1 MLPFVDTS
9 LLVYFK
15 GTAWEMPWLC
25 VPVPQA
31 SVGSYSP
38 DSLHRSRRA
47 RLHLLILQ
55 TCSSLHCPTWLL
67 TVRDCHLASIML
79 TWSPSVLG
87 TSGLQHPLLL
97 PQRTTTQELLKGAGA
112 LVWGVRPPT
121 GYSWPLGRQRPP
133 GDVETVS
140 VALTS
145 LARDVHLVSTLC
157 ASSVVCQGSC
167 GISGSVGASLFS
179 ENRLPCEHHLP
190 GP

>member
-38 DSLHRSRRA
+38 DSLHSSRRA

-112 LVWGVRPPT
+112 LVWGVRPPHRLFLAPREAEAPWRCGDSQCRPHQPRT
-121 GYSWPLGRQRPP
+121 GRP
-133 GDVETVS
+133 
-140 VALTS
+140 
-145 LARDVHLVSTLC
+145 
-157 ASSVVCQGSC
+157 SSVH
-167 GISGSVGASLFS
+167 SLCVLC
-179 ENRLPCEHHLP
+179 RLPGQLWHFRLR
-190 GP
+190 GGLAVL